1 MALCYH
7 PKLMPLEE
15 ALSYLT
21 NQIPVQAPSELLSVE
36 NSQGRY
42 LSESVLAQTSIPE
55 FANSAMDGY
64 AFAFNAESSQQ
75 TFSVTHKI
83 LAGDTQPHQLHL
95 GECAQIMTGAPIPNG
110 ADTVVMQE
118 NTQQEGNHIRII
130 KMPKQGDNV
139 RQPGDAIVQG
149 QQIASVNER
158 VTSAHIGL
166 FASMGITH
174 LSCFEP
180 LTVGLFSTGD
190 ELKQPGTPLSFGQIY
205 DSNRAMLKAMLKQ
218 LPVKIID
225 YGIIRDDLNTII
237 NTLNQANR
245 ECDAIITSAG
255 VSVGVADYIKTA
267 LETLGK
273 IEFWKVAIKPG
284 KPFAFGQLSDSFFF
298 GLPGN
303 PVSAAITFLKL
314 ALPALS
320 KMGGGQIPTPKTW
333 PAIAAEDFHKKP
345 GRTDFQRAIAHIDSE
360 GQWKVRPTG
369 KQGSATLAS
378 ITAANCF
385 AVLERERGPVH
396 AGETIQIELMPDI
409 IRN

>member
-1 MALCYH
+1 MAPCYH

-15 ALSYLT
+15 ALSYLI
-21 NQIPVQAPSELLSVE
+21 NQLPVHAPCGLLSVE
-36 NSQGRY
+36 ESQGHY
-42 LSESVLAQTSIPE
+42 LSEAVLAKTPIPE

-64 AFAFNAESSQQ
+64 AFAFNTSSPQQ
-75 TFSVTHKI
+75 TFLVTHKI
-83 LAGDTQPHQLHL
+83 LAGDTQPHHINP
-95 GECAQIMTGAPIPNG
+95 GECAQIMTGAPMPEG

-118 NTQQEGNHIRII
+118 NTQPDGDNIHIV
-130 KMPKQGDNV
+130 KMPKQGANV
-139 RQPGDAIVQG
+139 RQPGDAITQG
-149 QQIASVNER
+149 QQITSKGER
-158 VTSAHIGL
+158 ITSAHIGL

-174 LSCFEP
+174 LPCFKP
-180 LTVGLFSTGD
+180 LTIGLFSTGD
-190 ELKQPGTPLSFGQIY
+190 ELKQPGTSLSFGQIY

-218 LPVKIID
+218 LPVRIID
-225 YGIIRDDLNTII
+225 YGIISDDLNTII
-237 NTLNQANR
+237 NTLNQANN

-255 VSVGVADYIKTA
+255 VSVGVADFIKTA

-284 KPFAFGQLSDSFFF
+284 KPFAFGKLKDSFFF

-314 ALPALS
+314 ALPALA
-320 KMGGGQIPTPKTW
+320 KMGGGQMPITQTW
-333 PAIAAEDFHKKP
+333 PAIATEDFHKKP
-345 GRTDFQRAIAHIDSE
+345 GRIDFQRAIAHIDSD

-378 ITAANCF
+378 ITSANCF
-385 AVLERERGPVH
+385 AVLEQERGAVH
-396 AGETIQIELMPDI
+396 AGEMIQIELMPDI